1 MFILRC
7 VKRFIS
13 YLMFVVSSPFVK
25 REKVGLKNLSFEE
38 LNIKDSVLSAIYT
51 MGYEKPSPIQKETI
65 PLILSG
71 RDVVGQARSGSGK
84 TAAFGIPLVEMTNIA
99 DRSVQA
105 LILTPTRE
113 LAEQVAR
120 EISNIG
126 RKRGVRVCAIYG
138 GMPIEPQIRRLQGGV
153 HVVVGTPGRIL
164 DHLRRKTLNLRSIR
178 VVVLDEADRMLDMG
192 FIDDISTILF
202 FAKNRKQTL
211 LFSATMPYE
220 VINLSR
226 KYMKNPITV
235 KISQD
240 ELIVKHID
248 QYYVET
254 VPENKLKVL
263 KRILNEHREEKIL
276 VFCATRRKTNHIAW
290 KLKQSGYFVFRLN
303 GDMTQSQRNW
313 SLESFRKPGS
323 KILVATDV
331 ASRGIDVP
339 TTDLVV
345 NFDIPRNLKDYV
357 HRIGRTGRF
366 DRRGKAITIITQRDH
381 SFLRK
386 ILRTN
391 KMEKYYFKK

>member
-1 MFILRC
+1 M
-7 VKRFIS
+7 
-13 YLMFVVSSPFVK
+13 
-25 REKVGLKNLSFEE
+25 SFEE
-38 LNIKDSVLSAIYT
+38 LNVGNGTLSAIHT

-84 TAAFGIPLVEMTNIA
+84 TAAFGIPLVEMTDVA
-99 DRSVQA
+99 DRNVQA

-120 EISNIG
+120 EIARIG
-126 RKRGVRVCAIYG
+126 RKRSVRICAIYG
-138 GMPIEPQIRRLQGGV
+138 GMPIKPQIRKLRGGM
-153 HVVVGTPGRIL
+153 HIVVGTPGRIL
-164 DHLRRKTLNLRSIR
+164 DHLRRRTLNLHDVR

-202 FAKNRKQTL
+202 HAKNREQTL

-226 KYMKNPITV
+226 KYMKDPITV
-235 KISQD
+235 KISRD
-240 ELIVKHID
+240 ELVVEHIS

-254 VPENKLKVL
+254 TPENKLRTL
-263 KRILNEHREEKIL
+263 KRILNEHRGMKIL
-276 VFCATRRKTNHIAW
+276 VFCATKRKTNRIAR
-290 KLKQSGYFVFRLN
+290 KLKRSKYFVFCLN
-303 GDMTQSQRNW
+303 GDMTQGQRNR
-313 SLESFRKPGS
+313 SMESFRKPGS

-339 TTDLVV
+339 TTDLVI

-357 HRIGRTGRF
+357 HRIGRAGRF
-366 DRRGKAITIITQRDH
+366 DRRGKAITIITRRDH
-381 SFLRK
+381 SFLRR
-386 ILRTN
+386 ISRTN
-391 KMEKYYFKK
+391 KMKRYYSKK

>member
-1 MFILRC
+1 M
-7 VKRFIS
+7 
-13 YLMFVVSSPFVK
+13 
-25 REKVGLKNLSFEE
+25 GLKNLSFEE

-51 MGYEKPSPIQKETI
+51 MGYEKPSPIQKKTI

-84 TAAFGIPLVEMTNIA
+84 TAAFGIPLVEMTNMA
-99 DRSVQA
+99 NHNVQA

-120 EISNIG
+120 EISSIG
-126 RKRGVRVCAIYG
+126 RKRDVKVCAIYG
-138 GMPIEPQIRRLQGGV
+138 GMSIEPQIRRLRRGV
-153 HVVVGTPGRIL
+153 HIVVGTPGRIL

-178 VVVLDEADRMLDMG
+178 VVVLDEADKMLDMG
-192 FIDDISTILF
+192 FINDISTILL

-220 VINLSR
+220 VINLSG
-226 KYMKNPITV
+226 KYMKNPVTV

-240 ELIVKHID
+240 ELFVEHID

-254 VPENKLKVL
+254 IPENKLKVL
-263 KRILNEHREEKIL
+263 KQILNEHRGEKIL
-276 VFCATRRKTNHIAW
+276 VFCATRRKTNRIAW

-303 GDMTQSQRNW
+303 GDMTQAQRNW
-313 SLESFRKPGS
+313 SMNSFRKPGS

-339 TTDLVV
+339 TTDLVI

-357 HRIGRTGRF
+357 HRIGRAGRF
-366 DRRGKAITIITQRDH
+366 NRRGKSITIITRRDH
-381 SFLRK
+381 PFLRR
-386 ILRTN
+386 ILKTN
-391 KMEKYYFKK
+391 KMEKYYFQKFIKF

>member
-1 MFILRC
+1 
-7 VKRFIS
+7 
-13 YLMFVVSSPFVK
+13 
-25 REKVGLKNLSFEE
+25 LSFEE
-38 LNIKDSVLSAIYT
+38 LNVGDSVLSAIYS
-51 MGYEKPSPIQKETI
+51 MGYEKPSPIQRQTI

-71 RDVVGQARSGSGK
+71 RDVIGQARSGSGK
-84 TAAFGIPLVEMTNIA
+84 TAAFGIPLVEMANIA
-99 DRSVQA
+99 DRNVQA

-120 EISNIG
+120 EIINIG
-126 RKRGVRVCAIYG
+126 RKRGVKVCAIYG
-138 GMPIEPQIRRLQGGV
+138 GMPIEPQIRRLRGGV
-153 HVVVGTPGRIL
+153 HIVVGTPGRIL

-226 KYMKNPITV
+226 KYMRNPITV

-240 ELIVKHID
+240 ELIVEHID

-263 KRILNEHREEKIL
+263 KKILNEHHGEKIL

-313 SLESFRKPGS
+313 SMESFRKPGS

-339 TTDLVV
+339 TTDLVI

-366 DRRGKAITIITQRDH
+366 DRRGKAITIITRRDH
-381 SFLRK
+381 PFLRR

-391 KMEKYYFKK
+391 KMEKYYFKKSIKF

>member
-1 MFILRC
+1 
-7 VKRFIS
+7 
-13 YLMFVVSSPFVK
+13 MFVTSSPFVK
-25 REKVGLKNLSFEE
+25 REKVELKNLSFEE

-126 RKRGVRVCAIYG
+126 RKRSVRVCAIYG
-138 GMPIEPQIRRLQGGV
+138 GMPIEPQIGKLRGGI
-153 HVVVGTPGRIL
+153 HIVVGTPGRIL

-226 KYMKNPITV
+226 KYMKKPITV
-235 KISQD
+235 KISRD
-240 ELIVKHID
+240 ELIVEHID

-254 VPENKLKVL
+254 IPENKLKVL
-263 KRILNEHREEKIL
+263 KRILNEHRGEKIL

-313 SLESFRKPGS
+313 SMESFRKPGS

-357 HRIGRTGRF
+357 HRIGRAGRF

-381 SFLRK
+381 SFLRR
-386 ILRTN
+386 IFRTN
-391 KMEKYYFKK
+391 KMEKYYFKNKHRF

>member
-1 MFILRC
+1 
-7 VKRFIS
+7 
-13 YLMFVVSSPFVK
+13 MFVVSSPFVK
-25 REKVGLKNLSFEE
+25 REKVELKNLSFEE

-51 MGYEKPSPIQKETI
+51 MGYEKPSPIQKKTI

-120 EISNIG
+120 EISSIG

-138 GMPIEPQIRRLQGGV
+138 GMPIEPQIRRLRRGV
-153 HVVVGTPGRIL
+153 HIVVGTPGRIL

-226 KYMKNPITV
+226 KYMKKPITV
-235 KISQD
+235 KISRD

-254 VPENKLKVL
+254 IPENKLKIL
-263 KRILNEHREEKIL
+263 KRILNEHRGEKIL

-313 SLESFRKPGS
+313 SMESFRKPGS

-339 TTDLVV
+339 TTDLVI

-366 DRRGKAITIITQRDH
+366 DRRGKAITLITREDH
-381 SFLRK
+381 VFLRR

-391 KMEKYYFKK
+391 KVEKYRFSSKNKFQTSI

>member
-1 MFILRC
+1 
-7 VKRFIS
+7 
-13 YLMFVVSSPFVK
+13 MFVVSSPFVK
-25 REKVGLKNLSFEE
+25 REKVELKNLSFEE
-38 LNIKDSVLSAIYT
+38 LNIKDSVLSAIYI

-120 EISNIG
+120 EISSIG

-138 GMPIEPQIRRLQGGV
+138 GMPIEPQIRRLRRGV
-153 HVVVGTPGRIL
+153 HIVVGTPGRIL

-226 KYMKNPITV
+226 KYMKKPITV
-235 KISQD
+235 KISRD

-254 VPENKLKVL
+254 IPENKLKIL
-263 KRILNEHREEKIL
+263 KRILNEHRGEKIL

-313 SLESFRKPGS
+313 SMESFRKPGS

-366 DRRGKAITIITQRDH
+366 DRRGKAITMITREDH
-381 SFLRK
+381 VFLRR

-391 KMEKYYFKK
+391 KVEKYRFSSKNKFQTSI

>member
-1 MFILRC
+1 
-7 VKRFIS
+7 
-13 YLMFVVSSPFVK
+13 MFVVSSPFVK
-25 REKVGLKNLSFEE
+25 REKVELKNLSFEE

-120 EISNIG
+120 EISSIG

-138 GMPIEPQIRRLQGGV
+138 GMPIEPQIRRLRRGV
-153 HVVVGTPGRIL
+153 HIVVGTPGRIL

-226 KYMKNPITV
+226 KYMKKPITV
-235 KISQD
+235 KISRD

-254 VPENKLKVL
+254 IPENKLKIL
-263 KRILNEHREEKIL
+263 KRILNEHRGEKIL

-313 SLESFRKPGS
+313 SMESFRKPGS

-339 TTDLVV
+339 TTDLVI

-366 DRRGKAITIITQRDH
+366 DRRGKAITLITREDH
-381 SFLRK
+381 VFLRR

-391 KMEKYYFKK
+391 KVEKYRFSSKNKFQTSI

>member
-1 MFILRC
+1 M
-7 VKRFIS
+7 
-13 YLMFVVSSPFVK
+13 
-25 REKVGLKNLSFEE
+25 
-38 LNIKDSVLSAIYT
+38 
-51 MGYEKPSPIQKETI
+51 
-65 PLILSG
+65 
-71 RDVVGQARSGSGK
+71 
-84 TAAFGIPLVEMTNIA
+84 
-99 DRSVQA
+99 
-105 LILTPTRE
+105 
-113 LAEQVAR
+113 
-120 EISNIG
+120 
-126 RKRGVRVCAIYG
+126 
-138 GMPIEPQIRRLQGGV
+138 
-153 HVVVGTPGRIL
+153 
-164 DHLRRKTLNLRSIR
+164 
-178 VVVLDEADRMLDMG
+178 
-192 FIDDISTILF
+192 
-202 FAKNRKQTL
+202 
-211 LFSATMPYE
+211 LFSATMPFE

-226 KYMKNPITV
+226 KYMRNPITV

-240 ELIVKHID
+240 ELVVEHID
-248 QYYVET
+248 QYYIET
-254 VPENKLKVL
+254 FPENKLKVL
-263 KRILNEHREEKIL
+263 KKILNEHRRDKIL

-313 SLESFRKPGS
+313 SMESFRKPGS

-391 KMEKYYFKK
+391 KMEKYYFSSKHGL